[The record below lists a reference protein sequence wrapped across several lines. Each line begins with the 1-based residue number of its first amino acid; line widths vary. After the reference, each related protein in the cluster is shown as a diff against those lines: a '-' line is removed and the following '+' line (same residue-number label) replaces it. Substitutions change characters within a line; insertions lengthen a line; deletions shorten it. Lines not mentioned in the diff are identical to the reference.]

1 MVEGFIL
8 FNVVYMFVF
17 FNDNE
22 LCLLMG
28 LCKMF
33 GSIEENMVLIIY
45 YNQVK
50 VVEFLVEKLL

>member
-45 YNQVK
+45 YN
-50 VVEFLVEKLL
+50 